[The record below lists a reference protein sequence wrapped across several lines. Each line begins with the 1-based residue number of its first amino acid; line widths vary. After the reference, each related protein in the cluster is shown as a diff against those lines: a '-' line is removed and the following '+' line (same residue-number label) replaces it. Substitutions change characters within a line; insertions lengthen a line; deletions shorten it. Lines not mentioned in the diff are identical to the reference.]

1 MRIKLCPILSV
12 FIILLVAACN
22 HIDDEMIEYN
32 STEKAIKLLEER
44 TGLKWKEVGNE
55 EIQGLY
61 IPYDS
66 LMSMDW
72 TQSRALGKK
81 DSTTI
86 ASYEHSDLIWQSSK
100 DAIANMNGSVFGV
113 KYKFPFKLYLTYN
126 VLVKNGYWWDTSLQ
140 FDIGEL
146 LLGGPVGELSIIP
159 GSIKK
164 IFDSDNRHYI
174 D

>member
-1 MRIKLCPILSV
+1 
-12 FIILLVAACN
+12 
-22 HIDDEMIEYN
+22 
-32 STEKAIKLLEER
+32 
-44 TGLKWKEVGNE
+44 
-55 EIQGLY
+55 
-61 IPYDS
+61 
-66 LMSMDW
+66 MSMDW

-164 IFDSDNRHYI
+164 FSILII
-174 D
+174 DISLSSMQTVLLRR